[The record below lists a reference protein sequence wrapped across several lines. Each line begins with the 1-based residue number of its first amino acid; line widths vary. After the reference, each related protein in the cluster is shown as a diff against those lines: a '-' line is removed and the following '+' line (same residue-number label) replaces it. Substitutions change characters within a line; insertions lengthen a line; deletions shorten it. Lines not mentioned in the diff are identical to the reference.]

1 MKAWLKTFTLLVTF
15 VLPLALSAQNQ
26 RYPAMRERILNAR
39 YNEICVRMKLERE
52 KAEQL
57 RPVFMKYEK
66 EKSGLFAEK
75 QWQRVPPD
83 STMTDEQAEEKYL
96 AQLAKAKKLI
106 EIREKYY
113 REFRT
118 VLSPKQVVQ
127 FHRVEMEVNRKMMQQ
142 LKKRMKSPA
151 NEY

>member
-66 EKSGLFAEK
+66 EKSGLFTEN
-75 QWQRVPPD
+75 QRQRMPPD
-83 STMTDEQAEEKYL
+83 STMTDAQAEEKYL